1 MEKLENDT
9 LETLVRSMRRKNGCE
24 NYLVLRSVASLLN
37 LRLDDEEVE
46 FDDDDPYC
54 FPILLYQICSSKIYL
69 NCLYILCENHAL
81 HIIDLNSRCHSTRM
95 LDEQVGTCRL
105 ILWAFQL
112 KVSHFI
118 NQHFNIHHYHPK
130 FMKRETAPIKDL
142 LTYLKSM
149 PESSE
154 TIDERIRELIT
165 EILSGMKKENPL
177 KLEEKE
183 SVIELELS
191 NDTFLCLLDE
201 NHQLKRLFRENKESK
216 K

>member
-1 MEKLENDT
+1 
-9 LETLVRSMRRKNGCE
+9 
-24 NYLVLRSVASLLN
+24 
-37 LRLDDEEVE
+37 
-46 FDDDDPYC
+46 
-54 FPILLYQICSSKIYL
+54 
-69 NCLYILCENHAL
+69 
-81 HIIDLNSRCHSTRM
+81 
-95 LDEQVGTCRL
+95 
-105 ILWAFQL
+105 
-112 KVSHFI
+112 
-118 NQHFNIHHYHPK
+118 
-130 FMKRETAPIKDL
+130 MKRETAPIKDL